1 MQPLWDWLAN
11 TEFVFQLGAT
21 WLFPFVE
28 SLHVLFVV
36 TLVGSILIADLRT
49 LGYVAA
55 DLDGTVFVR
64 GLTRIA
70 WVTFPPAVITGVL
83 MFITRPEGYLN
94 NPAFLIKGGL
104 LVIAGLNVWIYY
116 ALQARSLERLKKYA
130 AFASL
135 LLWVGV
141 IFAGRWIGHISR

>member
-49 LGYVAA
+49 LGYVAVE
-55 DLDGTVFVR
+55 LDGTVFVR
-64 GLTRIA
+64 GLPRIA
-70 WVTFPPAVITGVL
+70 NTPIEAT
-83 MFITRPEGYLN
+83 
-94 NPAFLIKGGL
+94 L
-104 LVIAGLNVWIYY
+104 L
-116 ALQARSLERLKKYA
+116 
-130 AFASL
+130 
-135 LLWVGV
+135 
-141 IFAGRWIGHISR
+141 